1 MIKLVE
7 DNIDRK
13 DIQKLIEWLETF
25 PRLTKGPLTVEYE
38 KKWAE
43 YLGCKEAVFVNSG
56 SSANLVMLQVLIETG
71 QSI

>member
-43 YLGCKEAVFVNSG
+43 YLGCKEAVFVNS
-56 SSANLVMLQVLIETG
+56 
-71 QSI
+71 